1 MMPSL
6 YPTYV
11 QQTPGSTSPSPCQTV
26 APMPPRTSKP
36 TKAVVN
42 ALRSE
47 NKRLVCLIQRLKN
60 ASTPEELWV
69 ALHSGEDET
78 SSTHQQGATIPLAS
92 SNTESVALNKEEINE
107 QTEESEFVELVSP
120 QMTFDASSYISV
132 DESGNFNSFGPSSAW
147 QMITDAPAIVQK
159 IATEN
164 TKNALV
170 ANAALSR
177 QSEYRLATFGE
188 LAGVPIDLATHLL
201 ELHWNRQHHTFLLTY
216 RPAIIHSLLEGG
228 EFGSSFLLN
237 SIFACASKFSTRA
250 ELRDSFGSAQEAGAE
265 FFRSCDE
272 LMSKEN
278 LLLRPSLATIVGL
291 LLLGSTYVARGV
303 TTKGWLLTGYAL
315 RMIYDLGL
323 HIDRK
328 SSDDDNVIE
337 EEARRRIFWGAF
349 ICDKLQSLYLG
360 RPFAIKLR
368 DAHVS
373 LELKDIMEENE
384 LWTPYEDL
392 ANQTMND
399 KNVSRSKF
407 PIYSVSCFQRFC
419 LLSKIMTRIIDEFY
433 VVGATVE
440 SAQSSLR
447 SIDNLLQQWEQN
459 LPEGL
464 RIDATS
470 RCGPAV
476 SNAPNVLCLHV
487 IYHALRILLHRPL
500 VADGH
505 LRSASPPAVSWK
517 RCSEAA
523 EKITQIV
530 ALYRQLYTLR
540 GAPYLISY
548 GLYVACTIHVRN
560 MGVNTSE
567 MIDKNYSTLERS
579 VRWLEELAVPNPA
592 VAKTV
597 SIIKKL
603 MSARGVRLDFYP
615 DTVGIAVQEELANTE
630 ENHGCSTDSAAL
642 ARDTGSLM
650 DPYFFTNEWDESFS
664 GDLLYGFL
672 EQESFEGMIP

>member
-1 MMPSL
+1 MKD
-6 YPTYV
+6 
-11 QQTPGSTSPSPCQTV
+11 
-26 APMPPRTSKP
+26 A
-36 TKAVVN
+36 
-42 ALRSE
+42 E
-47 NKRLVCLIQRLKN
+47 
-60 ASTPEELWV
+60 TPEELWL
-69 ALHSGEDET
+69 ALHLSENEA
-78 SSTHQQGATIPLAS
+78 SSTQQQQGAIMLPAS
-92 SNTESVALNKEEINE
+92 RNTENITVNEERKND
-107 QTEESEFVELVSP
+107 QGDESEFVKLISH
-120 QMTFDASSYISV
+120 QATFDASSYISV
-132 DESGNFNSFGPSSAW
+132 DESGNFNSFGPSSVW
-147 QMITDAPAIVQK
+147 QMMTDTPAIVQK
-159 IATEN
+159 TAIEN

-177 QSEYRLATFGE
+177 QLEYRLATFSE
-188 LAGVPIDLATHLL
+188 LAGVPVDLATHLL

-216 RPAIIHSLLEGG
+216 RPAIIHGLLDGG

-237 SIFACASKFSTRA
+237 SIFACASKFSTRP
-250 ELRDSFGSAQEAGAE
+250 ELRDTFGNAQEVGAE
-265 FFRSCDE
+265 FFRRCDE
-272 LMSKEN
+272 LMSKESI
-278 LLLRPSLATIVGL
+278 LLRPSLATIVGL

-323 HIDRK
+323 HVDRK
-328 SSDDDNVIE
+328 PSNVDNAIE
-337 EEARRRIFWGAF
+337 EEVRRRIFWGAF

-384 LWTPYEDL
+384 PWTPCEDL
-392 ANQTMND
+392 TNQTMHD
-399 KNVSRSKF
+399 KNASPPKF
-407 PIYSVSCFQRFC
+407 PIYSVSCFQRLC

-447 SIDNLLQQWEQN
+447 SIDNILQQWEQN

-464 RIDATS
+464 RIDVTG
-470 RCGPAV
+470 RYRPAV
-476 SNAPNVLCLHV
+476 SHAPNVLCLHV

-560 MGVNTSE
+560 MSVNTSE
-567 MIDKNYSTLERS
+567 VANGNSSTLEQS
-579 VRWLEELAVPNPA
+579 VRWLQELAVPNPA

-597 SIIKKL
+597 SIIRKL
-603 MSARGVRLDFYP
+603 MSARGVNLGPSTD
-615 DTVGIAVQEELANTE
+615 AVRTEVEEELANTE
-630 ENHGCSTDSAAL
+630 GNHGCSTDSASL

-650 DPYFFTNEWDESFS
+650 DPYFFNNDWDESFS

-672 EQESFEGMIP
+672 EQESFEGMVP

>member
-1 MMPSL
+1 MKNLLISR
-6 YPTYV
+6 Y
-11 QQTPGSTSPSPCQTV
+11 
-26 APMPPRTSKP
+26 RP

-47 NKRLVCLIQRLKN
+47 NKRLTSLIQRLKN
-60 ASTPEELWV
+60 AITPEELW
-69 ALHSGEDET
+69 LTLYSGEDEVPDT
-78 SSTHQQGATIPLAS
+78 QQQGATTSLAS
-92 SNTESVALNKEEINE
+92 SNTETVTLNGEEINA
-107 QTEESEFVELVSP
+107 QTEESEFVKLVSH
-120 QMTFDASSYISV
+120 QTTFDASSYISV

-147 QMITDAPAIVQK
+147 QMMSHAPETVQK
-159 IATEN
+159 TGTAN
-164 TKNALV
+164 AKNALV

-177 QSEYRLATFGE
+177 QLEYRLATFDE
-188 LAGVPIDLATHLL
+188 LADVPIDLATHLL

-216 RPAIIHSLLEGG
+216 RPAIIRGLLEGG
-228 EFGSSFLLN
+228 EFVSSFLLN
-237 SIFACASKFSTRA
+237 SIFACASKFSTRP
-250 ELRDSFGSAQEAGAE
+250 ELRDTFGNAQEAGAK
-265 FFRSCDE
+265 FFRRCDE
-272 LMSKEN
+272 IMSKEN
-278 LLLRPSLATIVGL
+278 LLLHPSLATIVGL

-328 SSDDDNVIE
+328 TSNDDNAIE
-337 EEARRRIFWGAF
+337 EEIRKRIFWGAF

-392 ANQTMND
+392 ANQMMHD
-399 KNVSRSKF
+399 KIPPPKY
-407 PIYSVSCFQRFC
+407 PIYSVSCFQRLC

-470 RCGPAV
+470 HCGPAV
-476 SNAPNVLCLHV
+476 SHAPNVLCLHV

-560 MGVNTSE
+560 MGVNTTGSE
-567 MIDKNYSTLERS
+567 VVNETSSKLERS

-597 SIIKKL
+597 SIIRKL
-603 MSARGVRLDFYP
+603 MSARGVSLHSFT
-615 DTVGIAVQEELANTE
+615 DTAGAAVQEELANTE
-630 ENHGCSTDSAAL
+630 EGHGCGTDSSAI
-642 ARDTGSLM
+642 ARETGSFM
-650 DPYFFTNEWDESFS
+650 DPYFFSSEWDESFS

-672 EQESFEGMIP
+672 EQEPFEGIIP